1 MQSGRFDPSAASRE
15 GRLIGHLARLFVVV
29 ALSATACSSSSTSA
43 PPPDTAQV
51 AVADAAARLEGRWVL
66 IEFQPDAPLE
76 PMLATW
82 LASQMNQ
89 LHVTFHAGSLRIE
102 GVGVNVSRDY
112 RVTQAAADGF
122 SLTIVDPTNVEYRST
137 GAFQGNVIAFT
148 SLSDPWRGHG
158 RLQRSP

>member
-1 MQSGRFDPSAASRE
+1 MSSGRFEPCVSSRE
-15 GRLIGHLARLFVVV
+15 GRLLGLLGGALLLASVTT
-29 ALSATACSSSSTSA
+29 AACSSSSSSA
-43 PPPDTAQV
+43 PPADTAQ
-51 AVADAAARLEGRWVL
+51 AAAADAAARLEGRWLL

-89 LHVTFHAGSLRIE
+89 LQVSFHAGTMHIE
-102 GVGVNVSRDY
+102 GVGVSVDRSY

-122 SLTIVDPTNVEYRST
+122 SLTVVDPTNVEYRST
-137 GAFQGNVIAFT
+137 GAFQANVIAFT

-158 RLQRSP
+158 RLQRAP